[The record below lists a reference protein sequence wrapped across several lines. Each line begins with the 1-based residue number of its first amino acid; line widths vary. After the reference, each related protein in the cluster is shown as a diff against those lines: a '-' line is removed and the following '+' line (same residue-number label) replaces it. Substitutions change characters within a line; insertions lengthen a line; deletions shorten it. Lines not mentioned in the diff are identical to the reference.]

1 MLDPRIVDHVA
12 KLARLE
18 LTGAE
23 RDLFARQ
30 LGDILA
36 YVEQLKALPA
46 EGVEPLA
53 HAVDATNV
61 FRDDVPRP
69 GLSPDDALGQAPDRQ
84 GGFFGVPRVIE

>member
-1 MLDPRIVDHVA
+1 MLDPQAVDHVA

-18 LTGAE
+18 LTEAD

-36 YVEQLKALPA
+36 YIEQLKALPT

-53 HAVDATNV
+53 HAVDTTNV
-61 FRDDVPRP
+61 FRDDAPRP
-69 GLSPDDALGQAPDRQ
+69 GLPPDDALGQAPARQ
-84 GGFFGVPRVIE
+84 GDFFGVPRVLD